1 MSELIPPSLADIQKA
16 AERLRGVAIKTP
28 LLHSIPLS
36 EELGAQVYI
45 KPENLQRVGAFKF
58 RGAYNRLCQLTD
70 AEKARGVVAFSSG
83 NHAQGVALAAKIL
96 GIKAIIIMP
105 TDAPVMKRDNT
116 VGYGAEVIEYD
127 RETQSREE
135 IADVIAAEKKLVVVP
150 SFEDFDIIT
159 GQGTAGLEIMEQ
171 GQELGLTF
179 NQFFCP
185 IGGGGL
191 ISGCATAIKG
201 LSPTTEIYG
210 IEPEDFDD
218 VKRSLEAGS
227 RQRNNQQTGS
237 VCDALL
243 SLSPGVLT
251 FSIMQKHLKSVLTV
265 SDDEAL
271 LAVRYAWENLKL
283 VVEPGGAVALAA
295 LLAGR
300 ADVRGKTICLLLS
313 GGNVDAEIFQLA
325 IKCENL

>member
-1 MSELIPPSLADIQKA
+1 MSENKLPTLQDVQAA

-28 LLHSIPLS
+28 LLHSVSLS
-36 EELGAQVYI
+36 EELSAQVFL

-58 RGAYNRLCQLTD
+58 RGAYNRLCRLTVG
-70 AEKARGVVAFSSG
+70 EKARGVVAFSSG

-96 GIKAIIIMP
+96 DIKATIVMP
-105 TDAPVMKRDNT
+105 SDAPEMKRDNT
-116 VGYGAEVIEYD
+116 LGYGAEIVEYD
-127 RETQSREE
+127 RETESREE
-135 IADVIAAEKKLVVVP
+135 ITQAIADEKGSVMVT

-159 GQGTAGLEIMEQ
+159 GQGTAGLEVIEQ
-171 GQELGLTF
+171 GQEIGVTF
-179 NQFFCP
+179 DQFYCP

-201 LSPTTEIYG
+201 LSPDTEIYG
-210 IEPEDFDD
+210 IEPEGFDD
-218 VKRSLEAGS
+218 VKRSLAMGS
-227 RQRNNQQTGS
+227 RQSNSQQAGS

-243 SLSPGVLT
+243 SIAPGINT
-251 FSIMQKHLKSVLTV
+251 FPIMQKYLKSVLTV
-265 SDDEAL
+265 SDDETL
-271 LAVRYAWENLKL
+271 FAVKYAWDKLKL

-300 ADVRGKTICLLLS
+300 MDVRGKTICLLLS

-325 IKCENL
+325 INSENL